1 MGNLASIAPV
11 AVTRDHLAFMQVEI
25 SFLEDVTLVIPVR
38 NEDATIAPLWDS
50 IRRQTCQP
58 SRIIF
63 VDGGSSDQS
72 VRMIRDLAA
81 ADARITLIETT
92 GAMPGEGRNIGI
104 AAAST
109 SWILLTDAG
118 IQLSHEWVAQLS
130 RTHRANPELE
140 VIYGTYEPIIS
151 SFFEECAAVAYVP
164 RRWRSPM
171 THGRPMRGPTIT
183 STLMRR
189 EVWAG
194 VGGFPSWRAAEDLI
208 FMRKVEKA
216 GFRIGYA
223 PEAVVNWR
231 LSGSLPILYRK
242 FRLYSLHNVRAGL
255 QAEWHYGIARHYLAY
270 AVCLIVALFTGV
282 TWLIAAPLLGYL
294 VRALRSLVCKP
305 EFANGVPFILWA
317 GNPLRIGLIM
327 MILLTID
334 LATFTGWIEA
344 RWSRQGQTLSQ

>member
-1 MGNLASIAPV
+1 M
-11 AVTRDHLAFMQVEI
+11 
-25 SFLEDVTLVIPVR
+25 LEDVTLVIPVR
-38 NEDATIAPLWDS
+38 NEDATIALLWDS
-50 IRRQTCQP
+50 IREQTCQP
-58 SRIIF
+58 ARIIF
-63 VDGGSSDQS
+63 VDGGSNDQT

-81 ADARITLIETT
+81 ADTRITLIETS

-118 IQLSHEWVAQLS
+118 IRLSQEWVANLIRS
-130 RTHRANPELE
+130 RQANPELE

-151 SFFEECAAVAYVP
+151 SFFEECAAVSYVP
-164 RRWRSPM
+164 QRWSSPI
-171 THGRPMRGPTIT
+171 TQGRPLRGPTIT

-189 EVWAG
+189 DVWAA

-208 FMRKVEKA
+208 FMRQVEKA

-223 PEAVVNWR
+223 PDAVVNWR
-231 LSGSLPILYRK
+231 LSESLPVLFRK

-270 AVCLIVALFTGV
+270 AAC
-282 TWLIAAPLLGYL
+282 LIAALLTGFSWLLAAPILGYL
-294 VRALRSLVCKP
+294 LRALRSLVRKR
-305 EFANGVPFILWA
+305 EFAHGQPFILWA
-317 GNPLRIGLIM
+317 GNPIRVGLIM

-334 LATFTGWIEA
+334 LATFTGWIDA
-344 RWSRQGQTLSQ
+344 RWSSQGQTLSQ